1 MKRRLMLI
9 GACAWLTFS
18 TAAGWAQ
25 AQSAVD
31 WSGLQAAW
39 DQYYAAPSEENALKM
54 LNLLP
59 AGQKIMDIKN
69 GFDVINSL
77 NDHLGVLEG
86 EIYSGNPVSVQL
98 GFRLFSISYGA
109 FEVSMN
115 KILGNLIAF
124 NPRMFL
130 EQLQAHRDLFPSL
143 EPVLGSYLRDTAND
157 AVARDLEQKLRIKAL
172 ESVEDKDLKS
182 IRKECIKMLKGF

>member
-9 GACAWLTFS
+9 GACAWLALS
-18 TAAGWAQ
+18 TSAGWAQ
-25 AQSAVD
+25 APAAID
-31 WSGLQAAW
+31 WNGLQQAW
-39 DQYYAAPSEENALKM
+39 DQYYAAPGEENAQKM
-54 LNLLP
+54 LDMLP
-59 AGQKIMDIKN
+59 DGQKIMDIKN
-69 GFDVINSL
+69 GFDVINSI
-77 NDHLGVLEG
+77 NDHLGILEG
-86 EIYSGNPVSVQL
+86 EIYSGKPVSVRL
-98 GFRLFSISYGA
+98 GFRLFTISYGA

-143 EPVLGSYLRDTAND
+143 EPLLGSYLRDTAND
-157 AVARDLEQKLRIKAL
+157 PVARDLEQKLRIKAL